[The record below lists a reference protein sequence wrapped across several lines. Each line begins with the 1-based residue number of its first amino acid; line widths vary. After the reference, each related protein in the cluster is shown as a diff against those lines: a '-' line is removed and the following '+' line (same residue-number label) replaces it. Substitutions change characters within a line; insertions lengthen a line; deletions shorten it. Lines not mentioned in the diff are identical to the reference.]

1 LGTPHRA
8 GVAPGNLTWK
18 RFSDMDDLRAEF
30 LLESDV
36 IFLNHG
42 SYGATPKP
50 VFDEY
55 QRWQRRLEAQPVRFF
70 AQELT
75 GALADARHAL
85 AAFLNVGG
93 DDLVFIP
100 NATFGANLV
109 ARSLELEPGD
119 EVLTCDHEYGACSN
133 AWRFVLDRRGAG
145 YVHQP
150 LDLPVT
156 DAESIADA
164 IWAGVTP
171 RTRVLYL
178 SHITSP
184 TALILPVA
192 ELCQRARA
200 AGILTVIDGAHAPGQ
215 IDLNLR
221 AIDADFY
228 FGNCHKWLMSPKGA
242 AFLYARPECQSLIQ
256 PLIVGWGW
264 GPERNLDFGST
275 FLNATQFLGTNDLSA
290 YLAVPAALAFRAAHD
305 WPAQQARCHG
315 LVQRFLTGMAHQTG
329 LPPIYPLDSTSY
341 AQMGAVLL
349 PPVEPG
355 ALKDA
360 LYTDF
365 RIEIPVTNWRDRHLL
380 RLSAQG

>member
-1 LGTPHRA
+1 
-8 GVAPGNLTWK
+8 
-18 RFSDMDDLRAEF
+18 MDDLRSEF

-36 IFLNHG
+36 VFLNHG

-75 GALADARHAL
+75 GALAEARHAL

-133 AWRFVLDRRGAG
+133 AWRYVLDRRGAG

-192 ELCQRARA
+192 ELCRRAR
-200 AGILTVIDGAHAPGQ
+200 GADPPGLPDVRGGGGRAPAPGPRPVVQ
-215 IDLNLR
+215 RGRLR
-221 AIDADFY
+221 SREPRA
-228 FGNCHKWLMSPKGA
+228 
-242 AFLYARPECQSLIQ
+242 
-256 PLIVGWGW
+256 
-264 GPERNLDFGST
+264 
-275 FLNATQFLGTNDLSA
+275 
-290 YLAVPAALAFRAAHD
+290 PAASLEA
-305 WPAQQARCHG
+305 
-315 LVQRFLTGMAHQTG
+315 T
-329 LPPIYPLDSTSY
+329 
-341 AQMGAVLL
+341 GAVHASRGFS
-349 PPVEPG
+349 PRRRARRRRRRARVG
-355 ALKDA
+355 C
-360 LYTDF
+360 
-365 RIEIPVTNWRDRHLL
+365 WR
-380 RLSAQG
+380 SW